1 MAESA
6 DNEAGGRLRVVVTG
20 ATGNIGSAV
29 VDRLAADPTVAEV
42 VGVARRL
49 PKDEPGTGHAG
60 AKVTYVAG
68 DAGDEDETALRQ
80 AFTGADAVV
89 HLAWL
94 FQPTHDPIT
103 TWQANAIG
111 SDRVFRLAV
120 EAGVRAIV
128 HSSSVGAYSPGEG
141 RTVDESWPTHS
152 TPMAAYGREKAYVE
166 RVLDVVEARNPEL
179 RAVRL
184 RPGFIFQWTAGTE
197 QRRLF
202 AGPLLPRPL
211 LRRGRVPVIPVPE
224 GLRFQALHSDD
235 AARAFL
241 LAALDDGARGAYN
254 VASDPVIDAAVL

>member
-68 DAGDEDETALRQ
+68 DLADEDETALRQ

-103 TWQANAIG
+103 TWQAEPL
-111 SDRVFRLAV
+111 RR
-120 EAGVRAIV
+120 
-128 HSSSVGAYSPGEG
+128 HPG
-141 RTVDESWPTHS
+141 
-152 TPMAAYGREKAYVE
+152 
-166 RVLDVVEARNPEL
+166 
-179 RAVRL
+179 L
-184 RPGFIFQWTAGTE
+184 RPAG
-197 QRRLF
+197 RGGR
-202 AGPLLPRPL
+202 AGP
-211 LRRGRVPVIPVPE
+211 
-224 GLRFQALHSDD
+224 
-235 AARAFL
+235 
-241 LAALDDGARGAYN
+241 
-254 VASDPVIDAAVL
+254 